1 MTVDNTFFSKFQ
13 STQNYVIT
21 SSYPSTNQKL
31 GNDTYINPS
40 NTNPATTQSLLV
52 TTSVILKTSSSI
64 KTTIKPKR
72 YIILIFVQPSV
83 IPNNLSSNDYFRHQS
98 NHFLKQKI
106 CCLNV
111 R

>member
-13 STQNYVIT
+13 NTQDDIIT
-21 SSYPSTNQKL
+21 SSHPSTNQKL

-72 YIILIFVQPSV
+72 YIILINFQTSG
-83 IPNNLSSNDYFRHQS
+83 LR
-98 NHFLKQKI
+98 
-106 CCLNV
+106 
-111 R
+111 